1 MVGLANRG
9 GGLRSSSSAPL
20 QERVVLMGRI
30 IMVVTVWLVMAA
42 MMLVIALPVL
52 GKTIRFEPG
61 QGGPPPLSG
70 RGNPGTSSDV
80 IHSDEGA
87 CVVHQGTTTG
97 RTTGGGCVEETTE

>member
-1 MVGLANRG
+1 
-9 GGLRSSSSAPL
+9 
-20 QERVVLMGRI
+20 MGRI

-42 MMLVIALPVL
+42 MMLVIALPVIAKNT
-52 GKTIRFEPG
+52 GDQKG
-61 QGGPPPLSG
+61 QGNQGPPFISG
-70 RGNPGTSSDV
+70 QANQGTSSDV